1 MQSVHAFQKQVRRGV
16 ARRFARVKH
25 FVGLILFLFV
35 SPIAIL
41 YFGIIPFS
49 ARLWILG
56 LYVIAVSII
65 VFRQERS
72 WRSLGMRSDN
82 IRALTLPYTIFTLVS
97 VCLLLVFA
105 HILGKEPT
113 PGWTNNSSLLF
124 LFIPISFTQEF
135 LYRSFLMTE
144 LRKFYTSIISVIIV
158 NSLLFTFLHV
168 IYGEPFI
175 TLPLALVA
183 GVGFSYMYYKYPN
196 LWLIALSH
204 SILNFVAVLYS
215 FF

>member
-1 MQSVHAFQKQVRRGV
+1 MQSIRAFQKQVRRGV
-16 ARRFARVKH
+16 ARRVARVKH
-25 FVGLILFLFV
+25 FAGLILFLFI
-35 SPIAIL
+35 SPIVIL

-56 LYVIAVSII
+56 LYMLVAISIVI
-65 VFRQERS
+65 RQERS
-72 WRSLGMRSDN
+72 LRSLGMRSDN
-82 IRALTLPYTIFTLVS
+82 LKTTVVPYTIFTLVS
-97 VCLLLVFA
+97 VLLLLLFA
-105 HILGKEPT
+105 HILGKEPI
-113 PGWTNNSSLLF
+113 PEWTHNSSLLF

-135 LYRSFLMTE
+135 LYRSVLMTE
-144 LRKFYTSIISVIIV
+144 LRRFYASIISVIIV
-158 NSLLFTFLHV
+158 NSLLFTFLHI

-183 GVGFSYMYYKYPN
+183 GVGFSFMYYKYPN
-196 LWLIALSH
+196 LWMIALSH